1 MPARKDPDAS
11 TSVPSFYGAELRFKR
26 EAAGLTLEQL
36 AEGSFRGISF
46 LSQIERGERRMPLDL
61 ARHADQ
67 RLGTDG
73 FFERRCEDVAKAR
86 NTGHPL
92 YFLDVPDL
100 EKEATSLEEW
110 NPSVFPGL
118 LQTQEY
124 FRGLARHVGPLTP
137 PEKVEERIRG
147 RLKRAELWRRPGR
160 PTYWGIVTE
169 SAVRNTP
176 LRPEVMAEQL
186 EHILD
191 LIRSTRSV
199 FQVVPQTAPWHP
211 LQHGMAKIMGF
222 ADAPPLVW
230 TEGDFNGHIVDYPS
244 TVAEYRRRYDLLRA
258 VALPPDASLALI
270 EEAARTYRHEAQHG
284 DRAELGGVAQ
294 EQLQQRRR
302 RGLR

>member
-86 NTGHPL
+86 NTGHPM
-92 YFLDVPDL
+92 YFLEVPEL
-100 EKEATSLEEW
+100 EKQATSLEEW
-110 NPSVFPGL
+110 HPDIFPGL
-118 LQTQEY
+118 LQTEEY
-124 FRGLARHVGPLTP
+124 FRGLARYMGPLVL
-137 PEKVEERIRG
+137 PEKIDERARG
-147 RLKRAELWRRPGR
+147 RMVRAELWRRADR

-169 SAVRNTP
+169 GAVRDTP
-176 LRPEVMAEQL
+176 LPPAVMAKQL
-186 EHILD
+186 EHVLD
-191 LIRSTRSV
+191 LVRATQSV
-199 FQVVPQTAPWHP
+199 LQVVPQTIPWHP
-211 LQHGMAKIMGF
+211 LKHGMAKLMTF

-230 TEGDFNGHIVDYPS
+230 TESDFDGHIIDYPS
-244 TVAEYRRRYDLLRA
+244 TVKEYRSRYDLLRA
-258 VALPPDASLALI
+258 IALPPDASLSLI
-270 EEAARTYRHEAQHG
+270 EEAARTYKHEAQQG
-284 DRAELGGVAQ
+284 D
-294 EQLQQRRR
+294 
-302 RGLR
+302 